1 MKFLKI
7 FLLGIGCLFA
17 LQTKAQYDFKKVD
30 SWLSANASALG
41 GKALLL
47 IYKDGKVIYSNSANE
62 QNLRQRITS
71 RMMARKQNVQVN
83 SDDYHANTVLPIASC
98 SKWLSAALVMTFVD
112 EGKLKLD
119 DTVGK
124 YLPALSKSG
133 KGKITISQCL
143 SHLTGIKAQSL
154 KENLL
159 EMKKTTSM
167 DEAIANIA
175 SLPMEGEPGKV
186 FHYSNVSLQIAGAVI
201 EKISG
206 KHFEALFQERIAR
219 PLEMRNTS
227 FGKAEVVLPAGGA
240 SSTAEDY
247 LNFLVMIL
255 NKGMY
260 KGKRILSE
268 NSINQ
273 MQVNRITPDV
283 SVAYTPAEAGNI
295 GYGYGEWVSKNSTLN
310 NLSPYVSSPGLFGS
324 YPLVDKE
331 HGYVAFLMTYN
342 LKNEGRQDKYNTLK
356 QLIDEAVK

>member
-7 FLLGIGCLFA
+7 FLLGLACLFS

-30 SWLSANASALG
+30 SWLSANASDLG

-47 IYKDGKVIYSNSANE
+47 IYKDRKVVYSNSANQ
-62 QNLRQRITS
+62 QNLRQKITS
-71 RMMARKQNVQVN
+71 RMMARKQHIQVN
-83 SDDYHANTVLPIASC
+83 ADDYNAQTQLPIASC

-112 EGKLKLD
+112 EGKLHLD

-124 YLPALSKSG
+124 YLPVLSKSG
-133 KGKITISQCL
+133 KGKITISECL
-143 SHLTGIKAQSL
+143 SHLTGIKAESL
-154 KENLL
+154 KENLQ
-159 EMKKTTSM
+159 EMRKTNSM
-167 DEAIANIA
+167 DQAIANIA
-175 SLPMEGEPGKV
+175 LLPMEGEPGKV

-206 KHFEALFQERIAR
+206 KQFEALFQERIAR
-219 PLEMRNTS
+219 PLDMKNTS
-227 FGKAEVVLPAGGA
+227 FGKGEVVLPAGGA

-247 LNFLVMIL
+247 LNFLIMIL
-255 NKGMY
+255 NKGVY

-273 MQVNRITPDV
+273 MQINRITADV
-283 SVAYTPAEAGNI
+283 RVAYTPVEAGNV
-295 GYGYGEWVSKNSTLN
+295 GYGYGEWVSKTSTLE

-324 YPLVDKE
+324 YPLVNKE

-342 LKNEGRQDKYNTLK
+342 LKNEGRQDKYDRLK
-356 QLIDEAVK
+356 QLIDEAIK